1 MNNLDNIRERLET
14 FEYKS
19 ANPYMLFLD
28 CHYLLNEV
36 DFQKRRIADLEREL
50 NMPREIEAWNITSEV
65 SP

>member
-1 MNNLDNIRERLET
+1 MNMLDNIRERLKA

-36 DFQKRRIADLEREL
+36 DFQKRRIDDLEREL
-50 NMPREIEAWNITSEV
+50 NMPRENKE
-65 SP
+65 